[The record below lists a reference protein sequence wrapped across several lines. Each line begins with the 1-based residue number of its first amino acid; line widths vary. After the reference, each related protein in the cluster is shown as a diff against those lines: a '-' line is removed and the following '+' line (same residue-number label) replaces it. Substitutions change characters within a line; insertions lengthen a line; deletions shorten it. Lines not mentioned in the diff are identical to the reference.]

1 MTAAPAPAAARLSP
15 AAIGAWLGVAPFFIF
30 STLFLVLP
38 LRLLIVGAF
47 QDGTGAFTLANFAQ
61 LATPSIASAY
71 VFSIEISAVSALLGA
86 IFGTLISAAVVL
98 GGLPLW
104 MRSTVATFSGVASN
118 FAGVP
123 LAFAFVET
131 IGRVGLVTALLRN
144 GLDVDIYRYGFN
156 LLSFWGLTVTY
167 LYFQIPL
174 MVLIITPA
182 IEGLRREWREA
193 AESLGAGAFDY
204 WRRIAV
210 PVLAPSFIGAT
221 LLLFAN
227 SFGAVAT
234 AYALSTGFPIIT
246 LQLFAQIRGD
256 VLHNENLGYAIAV
269 GMIAL
274 TALSNLGYIWLRSRA
289 DRWVK

>member
-1 MTAAPAPAAARLSP
+1 MEKHSSVS
-15 AAIGAWLGVAPFFIF
+15 IGAIAAWVGVAPFFLF
-30 STLFLVLP
+30 SLLFLVLP

-47 QDGTGAFTLANFAQ
+47 EDAAGGFTLDNIRALFTSA
-61 LATPSIASAY
+61 IWASY
-71 VFSIEISAVSALLGA
+71 LFSIELSATSAILGA
-86 IFGTLISAAVVL
+86 VFGTLISAAVIL
-98 GGLPLW
+98 GGLPLTAVHCHDLQ
-104 MRSTVATFSGVASN
+104 RRRFH

-131 IGRVGLVTALLRN
+131 IGREGLVTVLLRN
-144 GLDVDIYRYGFN
+144 GLNVDIYRMGFN
-156 LLSFWGLTVTY
+156 LLSFWGLTATY

-182 IEGLRREWREA
+182 IEGLRTEWREA
-193 AESLGAGAFDY
+193 AEKPRRDPPIRSLLHAEAN
-204 WRRIAV
+204 
-210 PVLAPSFIGAT
+210 GAT

-274 TALSNLGYIWLRSRA
+274 TALSNVAYIWLRSRA
-289 DRWVK
+289 DRWVR